1 MVKKSILQ
9 PVTIMAS
16 RHFQGQKLQ
25 AGTHTLFYKFA
36 STPTTSSSSFHFLL
50 LSLQPFPAGDRNLWD
65 QQSCTPKTLHG
76 KNKTRQFY
84 APPAKWNS
92 RHLWTLKCFLLYD
105 ILPLTKEEI
114 LMFKEKLSERYSWYA
129 QLGRKWRFLEA
140 VKPHT
145 RKNK

>member
-36 STPTTSSSSFHFLL
+36 STPTPSLSSFHFLL
-50 LSLQPFPAGDRNLWD
+50 LSLQPSPTGDRNLWD
-65 QQSCTPKTLHG
+65 QQSCIPKTLHG
-76 KNKTRQFY
+76 KNKTQGNLCTTCKMEFT
-84 APPAKWNS
+84 A
-92 RHLWTLKCFLLYD
+92 LWTLKCFLLY

-114 LMFKEKLSERYSWYA
+114 LMFKVIRTL
-129 QLGRKWRFLEA
+129 FL
-140 VKPHT
+140 VCPMRT
-145 RKNK
+145 

>member
-36 STPTTSSSSFHFLL
+36 SSPTPFSSSFHFLL
-50 LSLQPFPAGDRNLWD
+50 LSLQPSPTGDRNLWD
-65 QQSCTPKTLHG
+65 QQSCIPKTLHG
-76 KNKTRQFY
+76 KKQNTRQFY

-92 RHLWTLKCFLLYD
+92 RHLWTLKCFLLY

-114 LMFKEKLSERYSWYA
+114 LMFKVIRTL
-129 QLGRKWRFLEA
+129 FL
-140 VKPHT
+140 VCPMRT
-145 RKNK
+145 